1 MVFFFFFSFFWTPMS
16 TKFWGFSCFL
26 IRNIFGLLVVYFT
39 HLAPHMHFSCL
50 IHALHIATSCAHLYY
65 LSHVLVYILFPYP
78 QHVMFYF
85 MLCSIV
91 FLTCFVFCLSFIFSF
106 ILYPSCIITLVHIFF
121 SFPPSSL
128 SICLFMTKRGR
139 VYQRVY
145 RRVLSFLYDSCA
157 YSKGEKFYFLCT
169 ILGGESLRGD
179 AYTKGRRHFLLRK
192 PCFVLFYS
200 MLVFLF
206 SMLYCS
212 HLIVFMCWTYIHPY
226 AIVLYWLHVRM
237 IICFAM

>member
-1 MVFFFFFSFFWTPMS
+1 MS

-50 IHALHIATSCAHLYY
+50 I
-65 LSHVLVYILFPYP
+65 
-78 QHVMFYF
+78 HVMFYF

-128 SICLFMTKRGR
+128 SICVFVTKRG
-139 VYQRVY
+139 RVY

-237 IICFAM
+237 IICFAMWSL